1 MLSRAGEKKKTSC
14 GLDGGAEIGYHMHP
28 AYALRNAMPLF
39 LPLVT
44 FQ

>member
-1 MLSRAGEKKKTSC
+1 MRGRKENVLY
-14 GLDGGAEIGYHMHP
+14 LNGGAEIGYHMHP

-44 FQ
+44 SQDSS